1 MPRLHDRVAIVTGA
15 AQGIGHAIARRLIDE
30 GARVLLCDLDAARIA
45 EAARGLD
52 ATGTRVRT
60 HAGDV
65 SRKTTALALVDT
77 AVDAFG
83 RLDILVNNA
92 GITHAAE
99 FLDLDEAD
107 FDRVLAVNLKG
118 RCSCAARRPRADGGA
133 EVGGGAIVNMSSVN
147 AVLAIPNQVPYV
159 VSKGGINQLT
169 KVMALALAPHG
180 IRVNGIGPGTIV
192 TEMAKKAVLG
202 SDEAKRKILSRT
214 PMGRIGEPEEIARGR
229 RVPRV
234 RRRVVP
240 HRPDDLSR
248 RRAARRSTTPCR
260 STEIAAASG
269 RDASAVRRRRAT
281 PGSPARRAWPAAPAI
296 PASPDSST
304 RLGDHRG
311 NALLHDVDSVPQN
324 TLPRDGRLHLAR
336 QVRVRR
342 TLSV

>member
-83 RLDILVNNA
+83 RIDILVNNA

-107 FDRVLAVNLKG
+107 FDRVLAVNLKSMFLCG
-118 RCSCAARRPRADGGA
+118 QAAARRMVAQKS
-133 EVGGGAIVNMSSVN
+133 GGAIVNLSSVN
-147 AVLAIPNQVPYV
+147 AILAIPNQVPYV

-169 KVMALALAPHG
+169 RVMALALAPHG
-180 IRVNGIGPGTIV
+180 IRVNGIGPVTIA

-214 PMGRIGEPEEIARGR
+214 PMGRLGEPEEIAA
-229 RVPRV
+229 V
-234 RRRVVP
+234 
-240 HRPDDLSR
+240 
-248 RRAARRSTTPCR
+248 AAFL
-260 STEIAAASG
+260 ASD
-269 RDASAVRRRRAT
+269 DASYLT
-281 PGSPARRAWPAAPAI
+281 GQTI
-296 PASPDSST
+296 YPDGG
-304 RLGDHRG
+304 RLGL
-311 NALLHDVDSVPQN
+311 NYTVPVD
-324 TLPRDGRLHLAR
+324 
-336 QVRVRR
+336 
-342 TLSV
+342 